1 MRKIEK
7 MDYFCD
13 EFFENKSMKKLIVGI
28 CLLGGLVSCGGKQS
42 KTHDEPVESTDSVE
56 WVADSLWVEE
66 VEEEP
71 EVSVYAERSFA
82 DFLYNFATSEKF
94 QLRRILF
101 PLPYYMDNKKDSI
114 EKEEWVHD
122 PLFSQQ
128 EFYTMLYD
136 NLDDI
141 EMEKDTSS
149 TSVRIEWID
158 LTAMKMKR
166 YYFERLYG
174 WWKLEAIDDATI
186 HQEETGQEDFYEFY
200 KRFANDSLFQ
210 AERVADPLPFVA
222 PDPDDEFQILET
234 TIQKSQWFTFQ
245 PKLPN
250 EYLTNVNYGQR
261 LNQDSR
267 TRIIELRGFGNGFC
281 NTLYFRCRNGEWKLT
296 RFEDLS
302 N

>member
-1 MRKIEK
+1 
-7 MDYFCD
+7 
-13 EFFENKSMKKLIVGI
+13 MKKLVIAI
-28 CLLGGLVSCGGKQS
+28 CLLGGMLSCVGGK
-42 KTHDEPVESTDSVE
+42 KN
-56 WVADSLWVEE
+56 ADTQEDALPIDTIAFVVDTLALEE

-71 EVSVYAERSFA
+71 VVPASADESFA
-82 DFLYNFATSEKF
+82 DFLYNFALDEKL

-101 PLPYYMDNKKDSI
+101 PLTYYTDNRKDSI
-114 EKEEWVHD
+114 LKENWKHD

-136 NLDDI
+136 HLDDA
-141 EMEKDTSS
+141 ELEKDTAS

-158 LTAMKMKR
+158 LKERKLKR

-174 WWKLEAIDDATI
+174 WWKLEAIDDASMPK
-186 HQEETGQEDFYEFY
+186 EETGQEDFYEFY
-200 KRFANDSLFQ
+200 ERFTNDSLFQ

-222 PDPDDEFQILET
+222 PDPEDEFQILET
-234 TIQKSQWFTFQ
+234 TIEKEQWFAFQ
-245 PKLPN
+245 PKLPG
-250 EYLTNVNYGQR
+250 EFLTNVNYGQR
-261 LNQDSR
+261 LDRNSR

>member
-1 MRKIEK
+1 
-7 MDYFCD
+7 
-13 EFFENKSMKKLIVGI
+13 MKKLVIAI
-28 CLLGGLVSCGGKQS
+28 CLLGGMLSCVGGK
-42 KTHDEPVESTDSVE
+42 KN
-56 WVADSLWVEE
+56 ADTQEDALPIDTIAFVVDTLTLEE

-71 EVSVYAERSFA
+71 VVPASADESFA
-82 DFLYNFATSEKF
+82 DFLYNFALDEKL

-101 PLPYYMDNKKDSI
+101 PLPYYTDNRKDSI
-114 EKEEWVHD
+114 LKENWKHD

-136 NLDDI
+136 HLDDA
-141 EMEKDTSS
+141 ELEKDTAS

-158 LTAMKMKR
+158 LKERKLKR

-174 WWKLEAIDDATI
+174 WWKLEAIDDASMPK
-186 HQEETGQEDFYEFY
+186 EETGQEDFYEFY
-200 KRFANDSLFQ
+200 ERFANDSLFQ

-222 PDPDDEFQILET
+222 PDPEDEFQILET
-234 TIQKSQWFTFQ
+234 TIEKEQWFAFQ
-245 PKLPN
+245 PKLPG
-250 EYLTNVNYGQR
+250 EFLTNVNYGQR
-261 LNQDSR
+261 LDRNSR

>member
-1 MRKIEK
+1 
-7 MDYFCD
+7 
-13 EFFENKSMKKLIVGI
+13 MKKLVIVI
-28 CLLGGLVSCGGKQS
+28 CLLGGMLSCVGGKKNADTQE
-42 KTHDEPVESTDSVE
+42 DALPVDTMAFM
-56 WVADSLWVEE
+56 ADTLELEE
-66 VEEEP
+66 LEEEP
-71 EVSVYAERSFA
+71 VVPASADESFA
-82 DFLYNFATSEKF
+82 DFLYNFALDEKL

-101 PLPYYMDNKKDSI
+101 PLPYYTDNRKDSI
-114 EKEEWVHD
+114 LKENWKHD

-136 NLDDI
+136 HLDDA
-141 EMEKDTSS
+141 ELEKDTAS

-158 LTAMKMKR
+158 LKERKLKR

-174 WWKLEAIDDATI
+174 WWKLEAIDDASMPK
-186 HQEETGQEDFYEFY
+186 EETGQEDFYEFY
-200 KRFANDSLFQ
+200 ERFANDSLFQ

-222 PDPDDEFQILET
+222 PDPEDEFQILET
-234 TIQKSQWFTFQ
+234 TIEKEQWFAFQ
-245 PKLPN
+245 PKLPG
-250 EYLTNVNYGQR
+250 EFLTNVNYGQR
-261 LNQDSR
+261 LDRNSR

>member
-1 MRKIEK
+1 
-7 MDYFCD
+7 
-13 EFFENKSMKKLIVGI
+13 MKKLIIGI
-28 CLLGGLVSCGGKQS
+28 CLLAWMASCDGGKKHSDVQE
-42 KTHDEPVESTDSVE
+42 EPMESADSTG
-56 WVADSLWVEE
+56 WLADSLLVEE

-71 EVSVYAERSFA
+71 MVPVSADESFA
-82 DFLYNFATSEKF
+82 DFLYNFATNERL

-101 PLPYYMDNKKDSI
+101 PLPYYMDSQKDSI

-136 NLDDI
+136 YLDDA
-141 EMEKDTSS
+141 ELEKDTAS

-158 LTAMKMKR
+158 LKKKKMKR

-174 WWKLEAIDDATI
+174 WWKLEAIDDASMPVN
-186 HQEETGQEDFYEFY
+186 ETAQEDFYEFY
-200 KRFANDSLFQ
+200 ERFANDSLFQ

-222 PDPDDEFQILET
+222 PDPEDEFQILET

-245 PKLPN
+245 PELPD
-250 EYLTNVNYGQR
+250 EFLTNVNYGQR
-261 LNQDSR
+261 LDQNSR
-267 TRIIELRGFGNGFC
+267 SRVIELRGFGNGFC
-281 NTLYFRCRNGEWKLT
+281 NILYFRCRNGKWKLT

>member
-1 MRKIEK
+1 
-7 MDYFCD
+7 
-13 EFFENKSMKKLIVGI
+13 MKKLVIAI
-28 CLLGGLVSCGGKQS
+28 CLLGGMLSCVGGKKHTDAQ
-42 KTHDEPVESTDSVE
+42 EAWMESVDSMEV
-56 WVADSLWVEE
+56 VADTLLLEE

-71 EVSVYAERSFA
+71 QVPASADESFA
-82 DFLYNFATSEKF
+82 DFLYYFATDEKL

-101 PLPYYMDNKKDSI
+101 PLPYYTDNRKDSVL
-114 EKEEWVHD
+114 KEDWKHD

-136 NLDDI
+136 NLDDA
-141 EMEKDTSS
+141 ELEKDTAS

-158 LTAMKMKR
+158 LKAKKMKR

-174 WWKLEAIDDATI
+174 WWKLEAIDDASLPK
-186 HQEETGQEDFYEFY
+186 QEMNQEDFYEFY
-200 KRFANDSLFQ
+200 ERFANDSLFQ

-222 PDPDDEFQILET
+222 PDPEDEFQILET
-234 TIQKSQWFTFQ
+234 TIEKEQWFAFQ
-245 PKLPN
+245 PKLPA
-250 EYLTNVNYGQR
+250 EFLTNVNYGQR
-261 LNQDSR
+261 LDRNSR
-267 TRIIELRGFGNGFC
+267 TRIIELRGFGNGFS

>member
-1 MRKIEK
+1 
-7 MDYFCD
+7 
-13 EFFENKSMKKLIVGI
+13 MKKLIIGI
-28 CLLGGLVSCGGKQS
+28 CLLGCLTSCGGGK
-42 KTHDEPVESTDSVE
+42 KNTDAHEEQME
-56 WVADSLWVEE
+56 WADSIEAMADSLLVEE

-71 EVSVYAERSFA
+71 VIPATADESFA
-82 DFLYNFATSEKF
+82 DFLYNFALDKRL

-101 PLPYYMDNKKDSI
+101 PLPYYMDNQKDSI
-114 EKEEWVHD
+114 MKEDWVHD

-136 NLDDI
+136 NLDDA
-141 EMEKDTSS
+141 ELEKDTAS

-158 LTAMKMKR
+158 LKQKKMKR

-174 WWKLEAIDDATI
+174 WWKLEAIDDATMPK
-186 HQEETGQEDFYEFY
+186 EDNGQEDFYEFY
-200 KRFANDSLFQ
+200 ERFANDSLFQ

-222 PDPDDEFQILET
+222 PDPEDEFQILET
-234 TIQKSQWFTFQ
+234 TIQKAQWFTFQ

-250 EYLTNVNYGQR
+250 EFLTNVNYGQR
-261 LNQDSR
+261 LNLNSR
-267 TRIIELRGFGNGFC
+267 TRIIELRGFGNGFS
-281 NTLYFRCRNGEWKLT
+281 NTLYFRCRNGEWRLT

>member
-1 MRKIEK
+1 
-7 MDYFCD
+7 
-13 EFFENKSMKKLIVGI
+13 MKKLVIAI
-28 CLLGGLVSCGGKQS
+28 CLLGGMLSCVGGK
-42 KTHDEPVESTDSVE
+42 KN
-56 WVADSLWVEE
+56 ADTQEDALPIDTIAFVVDTLALEE

-71 EVSVYAERSFA
+71 VVPASADESFA
-82 DFLYNFATSEKF
+82 DFLYNFALDEKL

-101 PLPYYMDNKKDSI
+101 PLPYYTDNRKDSI
-114 EKEEWVHD
+114 LKEKWKHD

-136 NLDDI
+136 HLDDA
-141 EMEKDTSS
+141 ELEKDTAS

-158 LTAMKMKR
+158 LKERKLKR

-174 WWKLEAIDDATI
+174 WWKLEAIDDASMPK
-186 HQEETGQEDFYEFY
+186 EETGQEDFYEFY
-200 KRFANDSLFQ
+200 ERFANDSLFQ

-222 PDPDDEFQILET
+222 PDPEDEFQILET
-234 TIQKSQWFTFQ
+234 TIEKEQWFAFQ
-245 PKLPN
+245 PKLPG
-250 EYLTNVNYGQR
+250 EFLTNVNYGQR
-261 LNQDSR
+261 LDRNSR

>member
-1 MRKIEK
+1 M
-7 MDYFCD
+7 
-13 EFFENKSMKKLIVGI
+13 
-28 CLLGGLVSCGGKQS
+28 
-42 KTHDEPVESTDSVE
+42 
-56 WVADSLWVEE
+56 
-66 VEEEP
+66 EEEP
-71 EVSVYAERSFA
+71 VVPASADESFA
-82 DFLYNFATSEKF
+82 DFLYNFALDEKL

-101 PLPYYMDNKKDSI
+101 PLPYYTDNRKDSI
-114 EKEEWVHD
+114 LKENWKHD

-136 NLDDI
+136 HLDDA
-141 EMEKDTSS
+141 ELEKDTAS

-158 LTAMKMKR
+158 LKERKLKR

-174 WWKLEAIDDATI
+174 WWKLEAIDDASMPK
-186 HQEETGQEDFYEFY
+186 EETGQEDFYEFY
-200 KRFANDSLFQ
+200 ERFANDSLFQ

-222 PDPDDEFQILET
+222 PDPEDEFQILET
-234 TIQKSQWFTFQ
+234 TIEKEQWFAFQ
-245 PKLPN
+245 PKLPGGF
-250 EYLTNVNYGQR
+250 LTNVNYGQR
-261 LNQDSR
+261 LDRNSR

>member
-1 MRKIEK
+1 
-7 MDYFCD
+7 
-13 EFFENKSMKKLIVGI
+13 MKKLIIGI
-28 CLLGGLVSCGGKQS
+28 CLLGCLTSCGGGK
-42 KTHDEPVESTDSVE
+42 KNTDAHEEQME
-56 WVADSLWVEE
+56 WADSIEAMADSLLVEE

-71 EVSVYAERSFA
+71 VIPAAADESFA
-82 DFLYNFATSEKF
+82 DFLYNFALDERL

-101 PLPYYMDNKKDSI
+101 PLPYYMDNQKDSI
-114 EKEEWVHD
+114 LKEDWVHD

-136 NLDDI
+136 NLDDA
-141 EMEKDTSS
+141 ELEKDTAS

-158 LTAMKMKR
+158 LKQKKMKR

-174 WWKLEAIDDATI
+174 WWKLEAIDDATMPK
-186 HQEETGQEDFYEFY
+186 EETGQEDFYEFY
-200 KRFANDSLFQ
+200 ERFANDSLFQ

-222 PDPDDEFQILET
+222 PDPEDEFQILET
-234 TIQKSQWFTFQ
+234 TIQKEQWFTFQ

-261 LNQDSR
+261 LNQNSR
-267 TRIIELRGFGNGFC
+267 TRIIELRGFGNGFS
-281 NTLYFRCRNGEWKLT
+281 NTLYFRCRNGEWRLT

>member
-1 MRKIEK
+1 
-7 MDYFCD
+7 
-13 EFFENKSMKKLIVGI
+13 MKKLIVGI
-28 CLLGGLVSCGGKQS
+28 CLLGWLASCGGGKKQADVQEVGMES
-42 KTHDEPVESTDSVE
+42 IDSIEIVVDTLEVED
-56 WVADSLWVEE
+56 VEE
-66 VEEEP
+66 QQ
-71 EVSVYAERSFA
+71 EVSTYAERVFG

-114 EKEEWVHD
+114 AKEDWVHD

-136 NLDDI
+136 NLDDA
-141 EMEKDTSS
+141 ELEKDTAS

-158 LTAMKMKR
+158 LKANKMKR

-174 WWKLEAIDDATI
+174 WWKLEAIDDATMPK
-186 HQEETGQEDFYEFY
+186 EENEQEDFYEFY
-200 KRFANDSLFQ
+200 ERFANDSLFQ
-210 AERVADPLPFVA
+210 AERVSDPLPFVA
-222 PDPDDEFQILET
+222 PDPEDDFQILET
-234 TIQKSQWFTFQ
+234 TIQKAQWFTFQ
-245 PKLPN
+245 PKLPT

-261 LNQDSR
+261 LDRNSR
-267 TRIIELRGFGNGFC
+267 TRIIEMRGFGNGFS
-281 NTLYFRCRNGEWKLT
+281 NTLYFRCRNGKWKLT

>member
-1 MRKIEK
+1 
-7 MDYFCD
+7 
-13 EFFENKSMKKLIVGI
+13 MKKLVIVI
-28 CLLGGLVSCGGKQS
+28 CLLGGMLSCVGGKKNADTQE
-42 KTHDEPVESTDSVE
+42 DALPVDTMAFM
-56 WVADSLWVEE
+56 ADTLELEE

-71 EVSVYAERSFA
+71 VVPASADESFA
-82 DFLYNFATSEKF
+82 DFLYNFALDEKL

-101 PLPYYMDNKKDSI
+101 PLPYYTDNRKDSI
-114 EKEEWVHD
+114 LKENWKHD

-136 NLDDI
+136 HLDDA
-141 EMEKDTSS
+141 ELEKDTAS

-158 LTAMKMKR
+158 LKERKLKR

-174 WWKLEAIDDATI
+174 WWKLEAIDDASMPK
-186 HQEETGQEDFYEFY
+186 EETGQEDFYEFY
-200 KRFANDSLFQ
+200 ERFANDSLFQ

-222 PDPDDEFQILET
+222 PDPEDEFQILET
-234 TIQKSQWFTFQ
+234 TIEKEQWFAFQ
-245 PKLPN
+245 PKLPG
-250 EYLTNVNYGQR
+250 EFLTNVNYGQR
-261 LNQDSR
+261 LDRNSR

>member
-1 MRKIEK
+1 
-7 MDYFCD
+7 
-13 EFFENKSMKKLIVGI
+13 MKKLVIAI
-28 CLLGGLVSCGGKQS
+28 CLLGGMLSCVGGK
-42 KTHDEPVESTDSVE
+42 KNADTPEVALPVDTIAFM
-56 WVADSLWVEE
+56 ADTLALEE

-71 EVSVYAERSFA
+71 VVPASADESFA
-82 DFLYNFATSEKF
+82 DFLYNFALDERL

-101 PLPYYMDNKKDSI
+101 PLPYYTDNRKDSI
-114 EKEEWVHD
+114 LKEDWKHD

-136 NLDDI
+136 NLDDA
-141 EMEKDTSS
+141 ELEKDTAS

-158 LTAMKMKR
+158 LKAKKMKR

-174 WWKLEAIDDATI
+174 WWKLEAIDDASLPK
-186 HQEETGQEDFYEFY
+186 QEMNQEDFYEFY
-200 KRFANDSLFQ
+200 ERFANDSLFQ

-222 PDPDDEFQILET
+222 PDPEDEFQILET
-234 TIQKSQWFTFQ
+234 TIEKEQWFAFQ
-245 PKLPN
+245 PKLPA
-250 EYLTNVNYGQR
+250 EFLTNVNYGQR
-261 LNQDSR
+261 LDRNSR
-267 TRIIELRGFGNGFC
+267 TRIIELRGFGNGFS

>member
-1 MRKIEK
+1 
-7 MDYFCD
+7 
-13 EFFENKSMKKLIVGI
+13 MKKLIFGL
-28 CLLGGLVSCGGKQS
+28 CLLLCMFSCTGGQKQGNVQDMSMESEDSMEIDVDTVLVEQVS
-42 KTHDEPVESTDSVE
+42 
-56 WVADSLWVEE
+56 
-66 VEEEP
+66 EEP
-71 EVSVYAERSFA
+71 ALPVSADESFA
-82 DFLYNFATSEKF
+82 DFLYNFALDEKL

-114 EKEEWVHD
+114 SKEDWVHD

-136 NLDDI
+136 NLDDS
-141 EMEKDTSS
+141 ELEKDSAS

-158 LTAMKMKR
+158 LKAHKMKR

-174 WWKLEAIDDATI
+174 WWKLEAIDDATMTK
-186 HQEETGQEDFYEFY
+186 EDNGQEDFYEFY
-200 KRFANDSLFQ
+200 ERFANDSLFQ

-222 PDPDDEFQILET
+222 PDPDDDFEILET

-245 PKLPN
+245 PQLPT
-250 EYLTNVNYGQR
+250 EFLTNVNYGQR
-261 LNQDSR
+261 LDKNSR
-267 TRIIELRGFGNGFC
+267 VRIIELRGFGNGFS

-296 RFEDLS
+296 KFEDLS

>member
-1 MRKIEK
+1 
-7 MDYFCD
+7 
-13 EFFENKSMKKLIVGI
+13 MKKLVIAI
-28 CLLGGLVSCGGKQS
+28 CLLGGMLSCVGGK
-42 KTHDEPVESTDSVE
+42 KN
-56 WVADSLWVEE
+56 ADTQEDALPIDTIGFVVDTLALEE

-71 EVSVYAERSFA
+71 VVPASADESFA
-82 DFLYNFATSEKF
+82 DFLYNFALDEKL

-101 PLPYYMDNKKDSI
+101 PLPYYTDNLKDSI
-114 EKEEWVHD
+114 LKENWKHD

-136 NLDDI
+136 HLDDA
-141 EMEKDTSS
+141 ELEKDTAS

-158 LTAMKMKR
+158 LKERKLKR

-174 WWKLEAIDDATI
+174 WWKLEAIDDASMPK
-186 HQEETGQEDFYEFY
+186 EETGQEDFYEFY
-200 KRFANDSLFQ
+200 ERFANDSLFQ

-222 PDPDDEFQILET
+222 PDPEDEFQILET
-234 TIQKSQWFTFQ
+234 TIEKEQWFAFQ
-245 PKLPN
+245 PKLPG
-250 EYLTNVNYGQR
+250 EFLTNVNYGQR
-261 LNQDSR
+261 LDRNSR